1 MRRIY
6 DEKDRDCTFED
17 FLLLS
22 SSIEEAP
29 VLQVNAP
36 SMQVDAS
43 PPPMYDTESDDDE
56 TAPQPQ
62 PNVAM
67 MMDTESDE
75 ELQQPMPEP
84 VNEPAAALVEEVPAA
99 AAVAAEPVQEPAAAA
114 VAAEPVQEPA
124 AALVEEV
131 PAAEPDTSYE
141 YLQSRLQLLMDV
153 NVMPGGMEELAR
165 HLGLDHEY
173 LVEKFEGRMLDHI
186 NLREMKRYIDDK
198 IEEYEGVASFNDPP
212 PPPRGGGSSSS
223 GRKRKTRSSEK
234 GVADVCPI
242 LQMGYSNVECDERNI
257 PVNQIINHI
266 STHVA
271 TLMKRMNEAE
281 EEIRLLKG
289 GGNEEAIDLD

>member
-6 DEKDRDCTFED
+6 DEKDHDCTFED

-22 SSIEEAP
+22 STKEAS
-29 VLQVNAP
+29 VLQVNTA
-36 SMQVDAS
+36 QVDA
-43 PPPMYDTESDDDE
+43 PPPPSSMYDTESDDDE

-62 PNVAM
+62 PD
-67 MMDTESDE
+67 MMDKEDE
-75 ELQQPMPEP
+75 EPMPES
-84 VNEPAAALVEEVPAA
+84 VHEPAAAAAALVEEEIPAA
-99 AAVAAEPVQEPAAAA
+99 VT
-114 VAAEPVQEPA
+114 
-124 AALVEEV
+124 EV
-131 PAAEPDTSYE
+131 IATEPDTSYE
-141 YLQSRLQLLMDV
+141 YLQSRLLMLVDA

-212 PPPRGGGSSSS
+212 PPPPPHGGGSSSSSS
-223 GRKRKTRSSEK
+223 GRKRKARSSERE
-234 GVADVCPI
+234 VADVCPI

-257 PVNQIINHI
+257 PANQIINHI

-289 GGNEEAIDLD
+289 GGKEETIDLD